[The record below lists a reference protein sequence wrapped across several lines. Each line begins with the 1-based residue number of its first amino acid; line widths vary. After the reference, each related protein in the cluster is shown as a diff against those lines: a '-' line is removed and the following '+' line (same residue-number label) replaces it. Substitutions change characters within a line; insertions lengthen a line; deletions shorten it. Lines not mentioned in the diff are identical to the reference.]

1 MFQKTSTF
9 HCLNNSGQKLTDHQ
23 HLRKVKPV
31 WILLKQETVSG
42 SGISW
47 AVCKA
52 APRSRQITTPA
63 PHHSQFF
70 TGRMPLL
77 PPNQQ
82 RQSVTVN
89 GYGFGSLL
97 TYLPV
102 HSQLSEGKRLLNKA
116 KKTSKVQQL
125 KPELSLAGCG
135 RPARV
140 SRGYSTFSFVAEP
153 RAARKTTRETG
164 NCREREKSKNQA
176 GGDLGRIDGMTRH
189 VLDVITTLRRQ
200 WQCGAQ
206 HYSGGRHD
214 TADGYSSSVT
224 DKPVWRKAAWRGVP
238 ALFHTRLAHSRAL
251 THTHT
256 YCYCLSESASSV
268 VLYCRQ
274 TILICL
280 LLLYAV
286 LDANKS

>member
-1 MFQKTSTF
+1 M
-9 HCLNNSGQKLTDHQ
+9 
-23 HLRKVKPV
+23 
-31 WILLKQETVSG
+31 
-42 SGISW
+42 
-47 AVCKA
+47 
-52 APRSRQITTPA
+52 RQ
-63 PHHSQFF
+63 
-70 TGRMPLL
+70 
-77 PPNQQ
+77 
-82 RQSVTVN
+82 
-89 GYGFGSLL
+89 
-97 TYLPV
+97 
-102 HSQLSEGKRLLNKA
+102 
-116 KKTSKVQQL
+116 
-125 KPELSLAGCG
+125 
-135 RPARV
+135 ARV
-140 SRGYSTFSFVAEP
+140 SRDYSTFSFVAQPE
-153 RAARKTTRETG
+153 AARKTPTRETG

-200 WQCGAQ
+200 WQSVAR
-206 HYSGGRHD
+206 HSGRHD

-256 YCYCLSESASSV
+256 YCYCLSERVISV
-268 VLYCRQ
+268 VIYSRQ